1 MSSARCVLWSRR
13 AIPHPAPGPTFR
25 PVPQPSLASPCT
37 HTPAT
42 TISPASETRAMKNI
56 HPAKDATVFSLHHM
70 EHLAVSFHARI
81 LLHTTG
87 VTFRP
92 TGMTFRPTASK
103 PRVGAGILDAL
114 SAGTL
119 CHARPHRQAGGRTN
133 TIPQHPNPQECC
145 QQFQYGHRS

>member
-13 AIPHPAPGPTFR
+13 TIPHPALGPTFR
-25 PVPQPSLASPCT
+25 PIPQTSLASPCT

-42 TISPASETRAMKNI
+42 RIPRAPETRAIKII
-56 HPAKDATVFSLHHM
+56 HPAKDAALFSLHHM
-70 EHLAVSFHARI
+70 EHLVVSFHARI

-92 TGMTFRPTASK
+92 TASN
-103 PRVGAGILDAL
+103 PRVRAGIRDAL

-119 CHARPHRQAGGRTN
+119 CHASPHRQAGGHAN
-133 TIPQHPNPQECC
+133 TIPQYPNPQEHC
-145 QQFQYGHRS
+145 QQFEYGNRS